1 MSFHMSSS
9 FDENP
14 NQSLVPGFT
23 RVEPDS
29 NLMEQLRAAMAAPGF
44 EPGTLPRVAV
54 RMMTLSRRANAGI
67 EDMQRL
73 IEDDPRLVAR
83 VMRVASS
90 VLYAAGRAKSLRAA
104 LVRLGMRS
112 IRNLVVEA
120 TVNMVM
126 MRPGR
131 FASDMEAL
139 WRHCRVTAHLSRLVG
154 RYVQGVDWE
163 EAFLCGLLHDV
174 GLVANLAWIATY
186 QPTTSDDIA
195 FATARELHEEAGG
208 VVAKRWE
215 LPEQIEIVLGH
226 HHSLVHAGEPH
237 LLSAVVSVANDIA
250 QEVSPIPDALD
261 HMDAHD
267 PEGAIELLGLSPEAM
282 AIVREQS
289 AEVLTLLDG

>member
-1 MSFHMSSS
+1 MTWHMSSP

-14 NQSLVPGFT
+14 NASILPGLA
-23 RVEPDS
+23 RVEADPA
-29 NLMEQLRAAMAAPGF
+29 LMERLRDAMSEPGF

-54 RMMTLSRRANAGI
+54 RMMTISRKSNAGI

-90 VLYAAGRAKSLRAA
+90 VLYAAGRAKSLRTA

-131 FASDMEAL
+131 FASDMELL
-139 WRHCRVTAHLSRLVG
+139 WRHCRVTAHLARLVG
-154 RYVQGVDWE
+154 RYVPDIDWE

-174 GLVANLAWIATY
+174 GLVANLAWIATFE
-186 QPTTSDDIA
+186 PKTAEEVA
-195 FATARELHEEAGG
+195 FATARVLHEEAGG

-215 LPEQIEIVLGH
+215 LPEQLEIVLSH
-226 HHSLVHAGEPH
+226 HHRLIYEGEPH
-237 LLSAVVSVANDIA
+237 LLSAVVAVANDIA
-250 QEVSPIPDALD
+250 QEVSPIPDTLD
-261 HMDAHD
+261 HMDDHD
-267 PEGAIELLGLSPEAM
+267 PERAIEILGLSPEALG
-282 AIVREQS
+282 IVREQS
-289 AEVLTLLDG
+289 EEVLTLLDG